1 MNNLKQE
8 IKKQYENGAT
18 LKSLSEKYDIK
29 LNTIKSWSSRE
40 GWKKKDK
47 VATAT
52 KKATKKETKQEKS
65 KPEKKKKVS
74 IGDKKQKAVEKV
86 TKRLSTAMDL
96 TEKEKLFCLYYI
108 KDFNAALAV
117 RKAGYNTTKHSDV
130 MGYQML
136 QKEHIK
142 KYINELR
149 EYMATDAMLDV
160 NRLIEQYKKLA
171 FYNIDDFVEL
181 RTVER
186 VMKNDKGKVLRD
198 SAGQPLT
205 EEVEV
210 LMLKPDYDGQLI
222 GELSQMDNGSIKI
235 KMPDRMKA
243 LDKLLD
249 YVDIPKQLDRDR
261 VAMEKQKI
269 KTEEKKDTKIEISL
283 KGVKVDESNK

>member
-1 MNNLKQE
+1 MDNLKQE

-47 VATAT
+47 AATAT
-52 KKATKKETKQEKS
+52 KKATKEEKS

-74 IGDKKQKAVEKV
+74 IGDKKQKAVGKV
-86 TKRLSTAMDL
+86 TKMLSTATDL

-108 KDFNAALAV
+108 KDYNAALAV

-186 VMKNDKGKVLRD
+186 VMKNDKGKILRD

-283 KGVKVDESNK
+283 RGVKVDESDK

>member
-1 MNNLKQE
+1 MDNLKLE

-52 KKATKKETKQEKS
+52 KKATKEEKS
-65 KPEKKKKVS
+65 QPEKNKKVS

-86 TKRLSTAMDL
+86 TKRLSTAIDL

-283 KGVKVDESNK
+283 RGVKVDESDK

>member
-1 MNNLKQE
+1 MDNLKLE

-52 KKATKKETKQEKS
+52 KKATKEEKS

-74 IGDKKQKAVEKV
+74 IGDKKQKAVGKV
-86 TKRLSTAMDL
+86 TKMLSTATDL

-210 LMLKPDYDGQLI
+210 LMLKPGYDGQLI

-283 KGVKVDESNK
+283 RGVKVDESDK

>member
-52 KKATKKETKQEKS
+52 KKATKEEKS

>member
-52 KKATKKETKQEKS
+52 KKATKQEKS

>member
-1 MNNLKQE
+1 MDNLKQE

-18 LKSLSEKYDIK
+18 LKSLSEKYGVK

-47 VATAT
+47 VATGT
-52 KKATKKETKQEKS
+52 KKSTKQERLQ
-65 KPEKKKKVS
+65 PEKKKKVS
-74 IGDKKQKAVEKV
+74 NGDKKQKAVEKV
-86 TKRLSTAMDL
+86 TKRLSTAIDL

-149 EYMATDAMLDV
+149 EYMATDAILDV

-181 RTVER
+181 RIVKKI
-186 VMKNDKGKVLRD
+186 VKDDKGKLLRD
-198 SAGQPLT
+198 NAGQPLT

-249 YVDIPKQLDRDR
+249 YVDIPKQIDRER

-283 KGVKVDESNK
+283 KGVKVDESNN